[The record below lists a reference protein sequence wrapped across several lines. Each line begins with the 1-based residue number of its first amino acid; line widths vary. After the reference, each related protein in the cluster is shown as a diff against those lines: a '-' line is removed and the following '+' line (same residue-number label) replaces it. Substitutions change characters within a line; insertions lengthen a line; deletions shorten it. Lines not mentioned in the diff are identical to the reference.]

1 MKRIIQLFSIL
12 IFVVLYSFNNQTF
25 SQVNYDN
32 VPDTDSSVFMVVEN
46 PPSFPGGDK
55 ARIDFLV
62 KNLVY
67 PKHAREAGI
76 EGIVYVTFVIE
87 TDGIVSNIEILRGI
101 GGGCDEETVRVI
113 KLMPKWIPGKQ
124 NGKEVRVQYNMP
136 LKFTLTNENIKK
148 ENKKKDIE
156 KQ

>member
-12 IFVVLYSFNNQTF
+12 TLVVLYSINNQAF
-25 SQVNYDN
+25 SQVIYND

-46 PPSFPGGDK
+46 PPSFPGGDN
-55 ARIDFLV
+55 ARMDFLV

-76 EGIVYVTFVIE
+76 EGTVFVTFVIE
-87 TDGIVSNIEILRGI
+87 KDGIVSNIEIIRGI
-101 GGGCDEETVRVI
+101 GGGCDEEAVRVM
-113 KLMPKWIPGKQ
+113 KLMPKWTPGKQ

-136 LKFTLTNENIKK
+136 LKFKLTNENIKK
-148 ENKKKDIE
+148 ENKKE
-156 KQ
+156 KKEKR